1 MKTLLVLLGVP
12 VVALAGC
19 AQADDRP
26 ASTPAP
32 TSAAAVPRTAA
43 TATDSPASYRTVD
56 DLCAVLEFRPLS
68 EVFGPV
74 RRRQHQTRA
83 VGATTSLTCASTL
96 GQLPHGVVVTVQATV
111 GPPESGRVMY
121 EGLRRVHDDT
131 ESLTDIADLG
141 AGAYQYNDDAGS
153 HVVVADANLY
163 LVLTVAPL
171 RLNAA
176 PHAEPAEPMAKVAA
190 AALTALRA

>member
-1 MKTLLVLLGVP
+1 MKTLLALLAAAVA
-12 VVALAGC
+12 ALAGC
-19 AQADDRP
+19 GQAED
-26 ASTPAP
+26 PAP
-32 TSAAAVPRTAA
+32 TPTPTISAARTAA
-43 TATDSPASYRTVD
+43 TATSSPAAYRTVN
-56 DLCAVLEFRPLS
+56 DLCAVLDLRPLS
-68 EVFGPV
+68 EVFSPV
-74 RRRQHQTRA
+74 GQQQHQTRA
-83 VGATTSLTCASTL
+83 VGTTTNLTCAATL

-131 ESLTDIADLG
+131 EQLTDMADLG
-141 AGAYQYNDDAGS
+141 AGAYQYADAGGR

-171 RLNAA
+171 RLTAAA
-176 PHAEPAEPMAKVAA
+176 PAVAAAPMAAVAA

>member
-1 MKTLLVLLGVP
+1 MKTLLVVLAGAVAA
-12 VVALAGC
+12 ALAGC

-26 ASTPAP
+26 ASTPTP
-32 TSAAAVPRTAA
+32 TSAAAARTAA
-43 TATDSPASYRTVD
+43 TATDPPAAYRTVN
-56 DLCAVLEFRPLS
+56 DLCAVLDFRPLS

-74 RRRQHQTRA
+74 GQRLHQTRA
-83 VGATTSLTCASTL
+83 VGATTNLACAATL
-96 GQLPHGVVVTVQATV
+96 GQLPHGVVVTVRAAV

-131 ESLTDIADLG
+131 ELLTDMADLG
-141 AGAYQYNDDAGS
+141 AGAYQYDDDAGR
-153 HVVVADANLY
+153 HVVVANLY

-171 RLNAA
+171 RLTAA
-176 PHAEPAEPMAKVAA
+176 PPAVPAAPMVRVAA